1 MAKLIFRLHN
11 VPDDEADDV
20 RQLLDDHGFETFET
34 SAGRWRIS
42 MPGIWLIDDGRKAEA
57 RAVIEAYQQ
66 ERQAQQRQQFQLD
79 QAAGRVPDLWARVKA
94 NPVSFLLIG
103 LAVLVVVGLST
114 LPFFSLLPGR
124 LGG

>member
-20 RQLLDDHGFETFET
+20 RQLLDQHGFETYET

-42 MPGIWLIDDGRKAEA
+42 MPGIWLIDDSRKTEA

-66 ERQAQQRQQFQLD
+66 ERQARLRGEYEAAQQ
-79 QAAGRVPDLWARVKA
+79 AGEVPTIWQRLIA
-94 NPVSFLLIG
+94 NPLASVLILAG
-103 LAVLVVVGLST
+103 LVAVTLVST
-114 LPFFSLLPGR
+114 LPFFAFL
-124 LGG
+124 